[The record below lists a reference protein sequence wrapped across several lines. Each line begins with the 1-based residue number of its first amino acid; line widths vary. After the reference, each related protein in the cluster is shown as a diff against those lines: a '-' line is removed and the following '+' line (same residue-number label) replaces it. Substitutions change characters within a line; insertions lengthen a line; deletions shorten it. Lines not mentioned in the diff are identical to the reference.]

1 MTRKQNKAL
10 RRSKAI
16 KKKQNILRI
25 NNRAKSAVAAVAAV
39 SAVLTTPNI
48 SAQDTSAQATIEEIV
63 VTSRKK
69 SESLQDVPL
78 SVSTLTEGAL
88 EEVGINTFEDYLLQ
102 LPGVTAGGSGPGQ
115 NTIYIRGL
123 ASTTPN
129 LTTAGVA
136 GLAPNVS
143 FYLDEQPLAQPGRN
157 LDVYAADVA
166 RIEVLA
172 GPQGTLFGA
181 SSQAGVVRMITNK
194 PKQGVTESNFEIEQR
209 FMPEGDTGTKVELMT
224 NVPLGDN
231 TAWRFVAYRDERGG
245 YIDQVAGQ
253 LDASQSARF
262 REGTFIRANGL
273 AVGSARAGFQAGAD
287 LSGATLLP
295 ANAIVEDNAN
305 GVEYSGFRSTL
316 AHEIGDN
323 LNATLVY
330 AQQTIES
337 DGVFFADPNLGD
349 LEIQRYTQD
358 EIKDSFDNM
367 SLTLE
372 GSIGELEVVYA
383 GAYTDRDTNQMV
395 DYTDYLFV
403 GQYLPY
409 YICDYYVT
417 YTTYAPGNV
426 PTGTCGAP
434 NLLVDSYT
442 NTEVESHEI
451 RINADI
457 NDNMSLTAGYF
468 MSDTTLTELNQFNY
482 PGSVGNDIT
491 YAANYALT
499 DTSVSGSINNASPGW
514 YSAGPFA
521 EPVIFFNDIKRTDEQ
536 KGFFGELN
544 IALSDTSELT
554 LGARWYDIEVDF
566 EGSAN
571 SSFYNGFGAPDT
583 QQFGSNLSAQYAP
596 GNANG
601 YPDTAKTDGVIG
613 KVTYSWNPSDD
624 VMYYVT
630 WSEGFRPGLLNRPVG
645 ASNAAGTYSVKPEVK
660 SDEVTNTEFGW
671 KTILKDGQ
679 LRFNGSVFMVDVEG
693 LQSTIFDPSIV
704 NLFFSDNAADGDIK
718 GVEGDFTYYA
728 NKEGLTVAGAFSLLD
743 TELTRKLVPTDD
755 VVVGS
760 DMAFAPGMQFNLR
773 ARQEWGM
780 SNGNIGHAQV
790 QLTHSD
796 DSYSDIMEPNK
807 ALQNSY
813 TTVDLRFGMSN
824 DEMTAE
830 LYIDNVTDE
839 RGEISNTF
847 VFDRQRVSY
856 IRPTTVGIRYK
867 KNF

>member
-1 MTRKQNKAL
+1 MTRKQHKAL

-16 KKKQNILRI
+16 TKKQNILRI
-25 NNRAKSAVAAVAAV
+25 KNRAKSAAVIAAV
-39 SAVLTTPNI
+39 SAVIATPNINI
-48 SAQDTSAQATIEEIV
+48 SAQGAGAIEEIV

-69 SESLQDVPL
+69 TENLQDVPV
-78 SVSTLTEGAL
+78 SVSALTEEML
-88 EEVGINTFEDYLLQ
+88 EERGINTFEDYLLQ
-102 LPGVTAGGSGPGQ
+102 LPGVTAGGAGPGQ

-194 PKQGVTESNFEIEQR
+194 PKQGVSESSFEVETR
-209 FMPEGDTGTKVELMT
+209 FMPDGDTGTKLEAMI
-224 NVPLGDN
+224 NVPLGDS
-231 TAWRFVAYRDERGG
+231 TALRFVAYSDERGG

-253 LDASQSARF
+253 LDASASARF
-262 REGTFIRANGL
+262 RAAGTVRENGL
-273 AVGSARAGFQAGAD
+273 PVSSSRAGFQAGVD

-295 ANAIVEDNAN
+295 ANALVEENAN
-305 GVEYSGFRSTL
+305 AVKYQGFRSTL
-316 AHEIGDN
+316 AAELGDN
-323 LNATLVY
+323 WNATLVY
-330 AQQTIES
+330 AQQTIDA

-358 EIKDSFDNM
+358 EIKDEFDNM

-372 GSIGELEVVYA
+372 GTIGELEVVYA

-417 YTTYAPGNV
+417 YLTYAPGGV

-442 NTEVESHEI
+442 NTEVTSHEI

-457 NDNMSLTAGYF
+457 NDRTSVTAGVF
-468 MSDTTLTELNQFNY
+468 MSDTTLTELNQFIY
-482 PGSVGNDIT
+482 PGSVVNDIT
-491 YAANYALT
+491 YACNHALT
-499 DTSVSGSINNASPGW
+499 DTSVSGVINNASPGW
-514 YSAGPFA
+514 FSAGPYC
-521 EPVIFFNDIKRTDEQ
+521 EPVIFFNDIKRTDDQ
-536 KGFFGELN
+536 KGVFASLN

-554 LGARWYDIEVDF
+554 LGARWYDIQVDF

-601 YPDTAKTDGVIG
+601 YPDKAKTDGVIG
-613 KVTYSWNPSDD
+613 KVTYSWNPSED
-624 VMYYVT
+624 VMYYAT

-645 ASNAAGTYSVKPEVK
+645 RTSPDGSYTVPPAID
-660 SDEVTNTEFGW
+660 SDEITNYEFGW

-679 LRFNGSVFMVDVEG
+679 LRFNGSVFMVDVSG
-693 LQSTIFDPSIV
+693 LQTTIFDPSIV
-704 NLFFSDNAADGDIK
+704 NLFFSDNAADAEIK
-718 GVEGDFTYYA
+718 GVEGDFTYYT
-728 NKEGLTVAGAFSLLD
+728 NKEGLTVAGAFSVLD
-743 TELTRKLVPTDD
+743 TKITKKLVPTND
-755 VVVGS
+755 VIVGT
-760 DMAFAPGMQFNLR
+760 DLAFAPKFQGNLR
-773 ARQEWGM
+773 VKQERPLTNGM
-780 SNGNIGHAQV
+780 MSHILVQFTFSDKSYSDVMEVNKAQ
-790 QLTHSD
+790 Q
-796 DSYSDIMEPNK
+796 DSYSV
-807 ALQNSY
+807 L
-813 TTVDLRFGMSN
+813 DLRVGISN
-824 DEMTAE
+824 DDWNAE
-830 LYIDNVTDE
+830 LYIDNVTDK
-839 RGEISNTF
+839 RAAISNTF
-847 VFDRQRVSY
+847 VFDRQRISY
-856 IRPTTVGIRYK
+856 IRPMTIGIRYK
-867 KNF
+867 KIF

>member
-1 MTRKQNKAL
+1 MTRKQHKAL

-16 KKKQNILRI
+16 TKKQNILRI
-25 NNRAKSAVAAVAAV
+25 KNRAKSAAVVAAV
-39 SAVLTTPNI
+39 SAVIATPNINI
-48 SAQDTSAQATIEEIV
+48 SAQGAGAIEEIV

-69 SESLQDVPL
+69 TENLQDVPV
-78 SVSTLTEGAL
+78 SVSALTEEML
-88 EEVGINTFEDYLLQ
+88 EERGINTFEDYLLQ

-157 LDVYAADVA
+157 LDVYAADIA

-194 PKQGVTESNFEIEQR
+194 PKQGVSESNFEVEYR
-209 FMPEGDTGTKVELMT
+209 FMPDGDTGTKIEAMI

-231 TAWRFVAYRDERGG
+231 TAWRFVAYSDERGG

-253 LDASQSARF
+253 LDASASARF
-262 REGTFIRANGL
+262 RAAGTVRENGL
-273 AVGSARAGFQAGAD
+273 PVSSSRAGFQAGAD
-287 LSGATLLP
+287 LSGATLLK
-295 ANAIVEDNAN
+295 ANALVEENAN
-305 GVEYSGFRSTL
+305 DVEYRGFRSTL
-316 AHEIGDN
+316 ATELGDN
-323 LNATLVY
+323 WNATLVY
-330 AQQTIES
+330 AQQTIDA

-358 EIKDSFDNM
+358 EIKDEFDNM

-372 GSIGELEVVYA
+372 GTIGELEVVYA

-417 YTTYAPGNV
+417 YLTWAPGGV

-442 NTEVESHEI
+442 HTEVESHEI

-457 NDNMSLTAGYF
+457 NDKMSLTAGVF
-468 MSDTTLTELNQFNY
+468 MSDTELTELNQFIY
-482 PGSVGNDIT
+482 PGSVVNDIT
-491 YAANYALT
+491 YACNYALT
-499 DTSVSGSINNASPGW
+499 DTSVTGSINNASPGW
-514 YSAGPFA
+514 FSAGPYC

-536 KGFFGELN
+536 KGVFGSLN

-554 LGARWYDIEVDF
+554 LGLRWYDIQVDF

-601 YPDTAKTDGVIG
+601 YPDKAKTDGVIG
-613 KVTYSWNPSDD
+613 KVTYSWNPSED
-624 VMYYVT
+624 VMYYAT

-645 ASNAAGTYSVKPEVK
+645 RTSPDGSYTVPPAID
-660 SDEVTNTEFGW
+660 SDEITNYEFGW

-679 LRFNGSVFMVDVEG
+679 LRFNGSVFMVDVAG
-693 LQSTIFDPSIV
+693 LQTTVFDPSIV
-704 NLFFSDNAADGDIK
+704 NLFFSDNAADAEIK
-718 GVEGDFTYYA
+718 GVEGDFTYYT
-728 NKEGLTVAGAFSLLD
+728 NKEGLTVAGAFSVLD
-743 TELTRKLVPTDD
+743 TKITKKLVPTND
-755 VVVGS
+755 VIVGT
-760 DMAFAPGMQFNLR
+760 DLAFAPKFQGNLR
-773 ARQEWGM
+773 VKQERPLTNGM
-780 SNGNIGHAQV
+780 MSHILV
-790 QLTHSD
+790 QFTFSD
-796 DSYSDIMEPNK
+796 ESYSDIMEMNK
-807 ALQNSY
+807 AKQDSY
-813 TTVDLRFGMSN
+813 KVLDLRVGISN
-824 DEMTAE
+824 DDWNAE
-830 LYIDNVTDE
+830 LYIDNVTDK
-839 RGEISNTF
+839 RAAISNTF
-847 VFDRQRVSY
+847 VFDRQRISY
-856 IRPTTVGIRYK
+856 IRPMTIGIRYK
-867 KNF
+867 KIF

>member
-1 MTRKQNKAL
+1 MTRKQAKAL
-10 RRSKAI
+10 RRTKAI
-16 KKKQNILRI
+16 KRQNNILRI
-25 NNRAKSAVAAVAAV
+25 KNRAKTAATMAVAG
-39 SAVLTTPNI
+39 AVLATPNI
-48 SAQDTSAQATIEEIV
+48 EISAQGAIEEIV

-69 SESLQDVPL
+69 EETLQDVPL
-78 SVSTLTEGAL
+78 QVSTLTEESL
-88 EEVGINTFEDYLLQ
+88 EQSGINTFEDYLLE

-157 LDVYAADVA
+157 LDVYAADIA

-194 PKQGVTESNFEIEQR
+194 PKQGVTESNFEVETR

-295 ANAIVEDNAN
+295 ANAIVEENAN
-305 GVEYSGFRSTL
+305 GVEYTGFRSTL

-554 LGARWYDIEVDF
+554 LGLRWYDIQVDF

-601 YPDTAKTDGVIG
+601 YPDKAKSDGVIG
-613 KVTYSWNPSDD
+613 KVTYSWNPSDE
-624 VMYYVT
+624 VMYYLT

-645 ASNAAGTYSVKPEVK
+645 RTSADGSYSVPAEIK
-660 SDEVTNTEFGW
+660 SDEITNYEFGW
-671 KTILKDGQ
+671 KTVLMDGQ
-679 LRFNGSVFMVDVEG
+679 LRFNGSAFYVDVEG
-693 LQSTIFDPSIV
+693 LQTTIFDPSIV
-704 NLFFSDNAADGDIK
+704 NLFFSDNAADGEIT

-728 NKEGLTVAGAFSLLD
+728 DREGLTIAGAFSILD
-743 TELTRKLVPTDD
+743 TEITKKLVPTND
-755 VVVGS
+755 VLVGS
-760 DMAFAPGMQFNLR
+760 EMAFAPGFQANLR
-773 ARQEWGM
+773 VRQEWEMADGYT
-780 SNGNIGHAQV
+780 GHAQFQV
-790 QLTHSD
+790 THSG
-796 DSYSDIMEPNK
+796 DSFSDVMEPNK
-807 ALQNSY
+807 AKQQQYSY
-813 TTVDLRFGMSN
+813 IDLRLGMS
-824 DEMTAE
+824 DGETTAE
-830 LYIDNVTDE
+830 FYIDNVTDE
-839 RGEISNTF
+839 RAEISNTF

-856 IRPTTVGIRYK
+856 VRPMTMGIRYK

>member
-1 MTRKQNKAL
+1 MTRKQHKAL

-16 KKKQNILRI
+16 TKKQNILRI
-25 NNRAKSAVAAVAAV
+25 KNRAKSAAVIAAV
-39 SAVLTTPNI
+39 SAVIATPNINI
-48 SAQDTSAQATIEEIV
+48 SAQGAGAIEEIV

-69 SESLQDVPL
+69 TENLQDVPV
-78 SVSTLTEGAL
+78 SVSALTEEML
-88 EEVGINTFEDYLLQ
+88 EERGINTFEDYLLQ

-194 PKQGVTESNFEIEQR
+194 PKQGVSESNFEVEYR
-209 FMPEGDTGTKVELMT
+209 HMPDGDTGTKIEAMI

-231 TAWRFVAYRDERGG
+231 TAWRFVAYSDERGG

-253 LDASQSARF
+253 VDASASARF
-262 REGTFIRANGL
+262 RTAGTVRENGL
-273 AVGSARAGFQAGAD
+273 PVSSSRAGFQAGAD
-287 LSGATLLP
+287 LSGATLLK
-295 ANAIVEDNAN
+295 ANALVEENAN
-305 GVEYSGFRSTL
+305 DVEYRGFRSTL
-316 AHEIGDN
+316 ATELGDN
-323 LNATLVY
+323 WNATLVY
-330 AQQTIES
+330 AQQTIDA

-358 EIKDSFDNM
+358 EIKDEFDNM

-372 GSIGELEVVYA
+372 GTIGELEVVYA

-417 YTTYAPGNV
+417 YLTWAPGGV

-442 NTEVESHEI
+442 STEVESHEI

-457 NDNMSLTAGYF
+457 NDKMSLTAGVF
-468 MSDTTLTELNQFNY
+468 MSDTELTELNQFIY
-482 PGSVGNDIT
+482 PGSVVNDIT
-491 YAANYALT
+491 YACNHALT
-499 DTSVSGSINNASPGW
+499 DTSVSGVINNASPGW
-514 YSAGPFA
+514 FSAGPYC
-521 EPVIFFNDIKRTDEQ
+521 EPVIFFNDIKRTDDQ
-536 KGFFGELN
+536 KGVFASLN

-554 LGARWYDIEVDF
+554 LGARWYDIQVDF

-601 YPDTAKTDGVIG
+601 YPDKAKTDGVIG
-613 KVTYSWNPSDD
+613 KVTYSWNPSED
-624 VMYYVT
+624 VMYYAT

-645 ASNAAGTYSVKPEVK
+645 RTSPDGSYTVPPAID
-660 SDEVTNTEFGW
+660 SDEITNYEFGW

-679 LRFNGSVFMVDVEG
+679 LRFNGSVFMVDVAG
-693 LQSTIFDPSIV
+693 LQTTVFDPSIV
-704 NLFFSDNAADGDIK
+704 NLFFSDNAADAEIK
-718 GVEGDFTYYA
+718 GVEGDFTYYT
-728 NKEGLTVAGAFSLLD
+728 NKEGLTVAGAFSVLD
-743 TELTRKLVPTDD
+743 TKITKKLVPTND
-755 VVVGS
+755 VIVGT
-760 DMAFAPGMQFNLR
+760 DLAFAPKFQGNLR
-773 ARQEWGM
+773 VKQERPLTNGM
-780 SNGNIGHAQV
+780 MSHILVQYTFSDKSYSDVMEVNKAQ
-790 QLTHSD
+790 Q
-796 DSYSDIMEPNK
+796 DSYSV
-807 ALQNSY
+807 L
-813 TTVDLRFGMSN
+813 DLRVGISN
-824 DEMTAE
+824 DDWNAE
-830 LYIDNVTDE
+830 LYIDNVTDK
-839 RGEISNTF
+839 RAAISNTF
-847 VFDRQRVSY
+847 VFDRQRISY
-856 IRPTTVGIRYK
+856 IRPMTIGIRYK
-867 KNF
+867 KIF

>member
-1 MTRKQNKAL
+1 MTRKQSKAL

-16 KKKQNILRI
+16 TKKQNILRI
-25 NNRAKSAVAAVAAV
+25 KNRAKSAAVIAAV
-39 SAVLTTPNI
+39 SAVLATPNINI
-48 SAQDTSAQATIEEIV
+48 SAQGAGAIEEIV

-69 SESLQDVPL
+69 TENLQDVPV
-78 SVSTLTEGAL
+78 SVSALTEEML
-88 EEVGINTFEDYLLQ
+88 EERGINTFEDYLLQ

-194 PKQGVTESNFEIEQR
+194 PKQGVSESNFEVEYR
-209 FMPEGDTGTKVELMT
+209 FMPDGDTGTKIEAMI

-231 TAWRFVAYRDERGG
+231 TAWRFVAYSDERGG

-253 LDASQSARF
+253 LDASASARF
-262 REGTFIRANGL
+262 RAAGTVRENGL
-273 AVGSARAGFQAGAD
+273 PVSSSRAGFQAGAD
-287 LSGATLLP
+287 LSGATLLK
-295 ANAIVEDNAN
+295 ANALVEENAN
-305 GVEYSGFRSTL
+305 DVEYRGFRSTL
-316 AHEIGDN
+316 ATELGDN
-323 LNATLVY
+323 WNATLVY
-330 AQQTIES
+330 AQQTIDA

-358 EIKDSFDNM
+358 EIKDEFDNM

-372 GSIGELEVVYA
+372 GTIGELEVVYA

-442 NTEVESHEI
+442 NTEVTSHEI

-457 NDNMSLTAGYF
+457 NDKMSVTAGVF
-468 MSDTTLTELNQFNY
+468 MSDTTLTELNQFIY
-482 PGSVGNDIT
+482 PGSVCNDIT
-491 YAANYALT
+491 YACNHALT
-499 DTSVSGSINNASPGW
+499 DTSVSGVINNASPGW
-514 YSAGPFA
+514 FSAGPYC
-521 EPVIFFNDIKRTDEQ
+521 EPVIFFNDIKRTDDQ
-536 KGFFGELN
+536 KGVFASLN

-554 LGARWYDIEVDF
+554 LGARWYDIQVDF

-601 YPDTAKTDGVIG
+601 YPDKAKTDGVIG
-613 KVTYSWNPSDD
+613 KVTYSWNPSED
-624 VMYYVT
+624 VMYYAT

-645 ASNAAGTYSVKPEVK
+645 RTSPDGSYTVPPAID
-660 SDEVTNTEFGW
+660 SDEITNYEFGW

-679 LRFNGSVFMVDVEG
+679 LRFNGSVFFVDVEG
-693 LQSTIFDPSIV
+693 LQTTVFDPSIV
-704 NLFFSDNAADGDIK
+704 NLFFSDNAADAEIK
-718 GVEGDFTYYA
+718 GVEGDFTYYT
-728 NKEGLTVAGAFSLLD
+728 NKEGLTVAGAFSVLD
-743 TELTRKLVPTDD
+743 TKITKKLVPTND
-755 VVVGS
+755 VIVGT
-760 DMAFAPGMQFNLR
+760 DLAFAPKFQGNLR
-773 ARQEWGM
+773 VKQERPLTNGM
-780 SNGNIGHAQV
+780 MSHILV
-790 QLTHSD
+790 QFTFSD
-796 DSYSDIMEPNK
+796 ESYSDIMEMNK
-807 ALQNSY
+807 AKQDSY
-813 TTVDLRFGMSN
+813 KVLDLRVGISN
-824 DEMTAE
+824 DDWNAE
-830 LYIDNVTDE
+830 LYIDNVTDK
-839 RGEISNTF
+839 RAAISNTF
-847 VFDRQRVSY
+847 VFDRQRISY
-856 IRPTTVGIRYK
+856 IRPMTIGIRYK
-867 KNF
+867 KIF

>member
-1 MTRKQNKAL
+1 MTRKQRKAL

-16 KKKQNILRI
+16 RRQQNILRFKS
-25 NNRAKSAVAAVAAV
+25 RAKSAAAVAAV
-39 SAVLTTPNI
+39 SAVIATPSVNVN
-48 SAQDTSAQATIEEIV
+48 AQGAIEEIV

-69 SESLQDVPL
+69 TENLQDVPV
-78 SVSTLTEGAL
+78 SVSTLTEEML
-88 EEVGINTFEDYLLQ
+88 EERGINTFEDYLLQ
-102 LPGVTAGGSGPGQ
+102 LPGVTAGGAGPGQ

-157 LDVYAADVA
+157 LDVYAADIA

-194 PKQGVTESNFEIEQR
+194 PKQGVSESNFEVEYR
-209 FMPEGDTGTKVELMT
+209 HMPDGDTGTKIEAMI
-224 NVPLGDN
+224 NVPLGDRS
-231 TAWRFVAYRDERGG
+231 ALRFVAYSDERGG

-262 REGTFIRANGL
+262 RAAGTVRENGL
-273 AVGSARAGFQAGAD
+273 PVSSSRAGFQAGAD
-287 LSGATLLP
+287 LSGATLLK
-295 ANAIVEDNAN
+295 ANALVEENAN
-305 GVEYSGFRSTL
+305 DVEYQGFRATL
-316 AHEIGDN
+316 ATELGN
-323 LNATLVY
+323 NWNATLVY
-330 AQQTIES
+330 AQQTIDA

-349 LEIQRYTQD
+349 LEIQRYTQGEIDD
-358 EIKDSFDNM
+358 EFDNM

-372 GSIGELEVVYA
+372 GTIGELEVVYA

-417 YTTYAPGNV
+417 YLTWAPGGV

-442 NTEVESHEI
+442 ATEVESHEI

-457 NDNMSLTAGYF
+457 NDKVSLTAGYF
-468 MSDTTLTELNQFNY
+468 VSDTVLTELNQFIY
-482 PGSVGNDIT
+482 PGSVVNDIT
-491 YAANYALT
+491 YACNHALT
-499 DTSVSGSINNASPGW
+499 DTSVSGVINNASPGW
-514 YSAGPFA
+514 FSAGPYC

-536 KGFFGELN
+536 KGVFGSLN

-554 LGARWYDIEVDF
+554 LGLRWYDVQVDF

-601 YPDTAKTDGVIG
+601 YPDKAKTDGVIG

-645 ASNAAGTYSVKPEVK
+645 RTSPDGSYTVPPSID
-660 SDEVTNTEFGW
+660 SDQITNYEFGW

-693 LQSTIFDPSIV
+693 LQTTVFDPSIV
-704 NLFFSDNAADGDIK
+704 NLFFSDNAADGEIK

-728 NKEGLTVAGAFSLLD
+728 NREGLTVAGAFSLLD
-743 TELTRKLVPTDD
+743 TELTKKLVPTND

-773 ARQEWGM
+773 FRQEWEM
-780 SNGNIGHAQV
+780 ANGNVGHAVV
-790 QLTHSD
+790 QFTHSD
-796 DSYSDIMEPNK
+796 DSYSDIMEMNK
-807 ALQNSY
+807 ARQDSY
-813 TTVDLRFGMSN
+813 TYMDVRVGMSN
-824 DEMTAE
+824 DDMTAE
-830 LYIDNVTDE
+830 LYIDNVNDE
-839 RGEISNTF
+839 RAAISNTF

-856 IRPTTVGIRYK
+856 VRPTTVGIRYK

>member
-1 MTRKQNKAL
+1 
-10 RRSKAI
+10 
-16 KKKQNILRI
+16 
-25 NNRAKSAVAAVAAV
+25 
-39 SAVLTTPNI
+39 
-48 SAQDTSAQATIEEIV
+48 
-63 VTSRKK
+63 
-69 SESLQDVPL
+69 L
-78 SVSTLTEGAL
+78 SVSTLTEETL
-88 EEVGINTFEDYLLQ
+88 EELGINTFEDYLLQ

-157 LDVYAADVA
+157 LDVYAADMA

-194 PKQGVTESNFEIEQR
+194 PKQGVTESNFEVETR
-209 FMPEGDTGTKVELMT
+209 FMPDGDTGTKLELMT
-224 NVPLGDN
+224 NIPLGDN
-231 TAWRFVAYRDERGG
+231 TALRFVAYSDERGG

-253 LDASQSARF
+253 VDASASARF
-262 REGTFIRANGL
+262 RTAGTVRQNGL
-273 AVGSARAGFQAGAD
+273 PVSSSRAGFQAGAD

-295 ANAIVEDNAN
+295 ANALVEEDAN
-305 GVEYSGFRSTL
+305 GVEYQGFRASL
-316 AHEIGDN
+316 ATELGDN
-323 LNATLVY
+323 WNATLVY
-330 AQQTIES
+330 AQQTIDA
-337 DGVFFADPNLGD
+337 DGVFFADPTLGD

-358 EIKDSFDNM
+358 EIKDEFDNM

-372 GSIGELEVVYA
+372 GLIGDLEVVYA

-457 NDNMSLTAGYF
+457 SDKVSLTAGYF

-514 YSAGPFA
+514 FSAGPYS

-554 LGARWYDIEVDF
+554 LGARWYDIQVDF

-601 YPDTAKTDGVIG
+601 YPDKAETDGVIG

-645 ASNAAGTYSVKPEVK
+645 RTSPDGSYSVPAEIK
-660 SDEVTNTEFGW
+660 SDEITNSEFGW
-671 KTILKDGQ
+671 KAILKDGQ

-693 LQSTIFDPSIV
+693 LQTTIFDPSIV

-718 GVEGDFTYYA
+718 GIEGDFTYYT
-728 NKEGLTVAGAFSLLD
+728 NTEGLTVSGAFSVLD
-743 TELTRKLVPTDD
+743 TELTKKLVPTND
-755 VVVGS
+755 VIVGS
-760 DMAFAPGMQFNLR
+760 EMAFAPKMQTNLR
-773 ARQEWGM
+773 IRQEWGM
-780 SNGNIGHAQV
+780 SNGNVGHAQV
-790 QLTHSD
+790 QFTHSD
-796 DSYSDIMEPNK
+796 HSYSDIMEPNK
-807 ALQNSY
+807 ARQDSY
-813 TTVDLRFGMSN
+813 SYMDVRFGMSN
-824 DEMTAE
+824 DTMTAE

-839 RGEISNTF
+839 RAEISNTF

-856 IRPTTVGIRYK
+856 IRPTTIGIRYK
-867 KNF
+867 HNF